1 VRVVALLH
9 AYVPEHGAGAEHHAH
24 TLLTALASRGH
35 DVVVALTQP
44 STWQGDTRWT
54 VDGVTVI
61 GRADKTALDSA
72 LGGAKV
78 IITHLEST
86 PRANAAGRKRSIPVV
101 NLLHNT
107 FDATRM
113 WLSRDRVDLA
123 IANSQWMANVFA
135 DAPVPVDILRPLT
148 PVKKYSVA
156 RADSTKGDRVT
167 MVNLFPNKG
176 PHVLWAL
183 AERLPKQKFLA
194 VRGGYGW
201 QDIPDDIPSN
211 VEVIDN
217 TTDVVGDVL
226 ARTRVLIMPSD
237 YESWGRMG
245 VEALCSGIRVVATPT
260 PGLVESLGDAGVFVN
275 RDDIDGWVA
284 AVKKTATKTAADKA
298 ASAMKRRAAEV
309 EELSRADHERVAERI
324 EFLGT
329 GYRTPKSLRRP

>member
-1 VRVVALLH
+1 MRVVALLH

-24 TLLTALASRGH
+24 TLLSALASRGH

-72 LGGAKV
+72 MAGAKV
-78 IITHLEST
+78 LITHLEST
-86 PRANAAGRKRSIPVV
+86 ARANAAGRKRSIPVV

-107 FDATRM
+107 FDATRQ

-123 IANSQWMANVFA
+123 VANSQWMANVFA

-148 PVKKYSVA
+148 PVKDYETT
-156 RADSTKGDRVT
+156 RGDRVT
-167 MVNLFPNKG
+167 LVNLFPNKG
-176 PHVLWAL
+176 PQVLWQL
-183 AERLPKQKFLA
+183 AQRLPKQKFLA

-201 QDIPDDIPSN
+201 QDIPDEIPAN

-217 TTDVVGDVL
+217 TPNVRDDIL
-226 ARTRVLIMPSD
+226 ARTRLLLMPSG

-245 VEALCSGIRVVATPT
+245 VEAMCAGIKVIAAPT
-260 PGLVESLGDAGVFVN
+260 PGLVESLGDAGTFVN

-284 AVKKTATKTAADKA
+284 AVKKSATKAAADRAAPAAKA
-298 ASAMKRRAAEV
+298 RAAEV
-309 EELSRADHERVAERI
+309 EKVSRADHDRVAERI

-329 GYRTPKSLRRP
+329 GYRAPRQLLRP

>member
-1 VRVVALLH
+1 MRIVALLH

-24 TLLTALASRGH
+24 TLLSALARRGH

-44 STWQGDTRWT
+44 STWQGDTRWD

-72 LGGAKV
+72 LAGAKV

-86 PRANAAGRKRSIPVV
+86 ARANAAGRKRSIPVV

-107 FDATRM
+107 FDPTRQ

-123 IANSQWMANVFA
+123 VANSQWMANVFS
-135 DAPVPVDILRPLT
+135 DAPVPVEVLRPLT
-148 PVKKYSVA
+148 PVRQYA
-156 RADSTKGDRVT
+156 TEPGDRIT

-183 AERLPKQKFLA
+183 AQRMPKARFLA

-201 QDIPDDIPSN
+201 QDIPDEVPPN
-211 VEVIDN
+211 VEIIDN
-217 TTDVVGDVL
+217 TPNVKDDIL

-245 VEALCSGIRVVATPT
+245 VEALCAGIRVVAAPT
-260 PGLVESLGDAGVFVN
+260 PGLVESLGDAGIFVN
-275 RDDIDGWVA
+275 RDDIDGWES
-284 AVKKTATKTAADKA
+284 AVKKAATKTSATKA
-298 ASAMKRRAAEV
+298 APVARARATEV
-309 EELSRADHERVAERI
+309 EKISRNDHERVVQRI

-329 GYRTPKSLRRP
+329 GYRAPRQLKRP

>member
-1 VRVVALLH
+1 MRVVALLH

-24 TLLTALASRGH
+24 TLLSTLASRGH

-107 FDATRM
+107 FDATRE
-113 WLSRDRVDLA
+113 WLKRDRVDLA
-123 IANSQWMANVFA
+123 IANSQWMANVFS

-148 PVKKYSVA
+148 PVAQYSV
-156 RADSTKGDRVT
+156 TPGDRVT

-176 PHVLWAL
+176 PQVLWAL
-183 AERLPKQKFLA
+183 AAQMSKHKFLA
-194 VRGGYGW
+194 VRGAYGW
-201 QDIPDDIPSN
+201 QDIPDEIPPN
-211 VEVIDN
+211 VELIDN
-217 TTDVVGDVL
+217 TTNVRDDIL

-245 VEALCSGIRVVATPT
+245 VEAMCSGIRVVAAPT

-298 ASAMKRRAAEV
+298 ASMAKSRAAEV
-309 EELSRADHERVAERI
+309 ESLSRSDHERVAERI

-329 GYRTPKSLRRP
+329 GYRTPRRLLRP